1 MASRTR
7 MKKVTYS
14 LPEDIV
20 EAVRETV
27 ASGAYGSQN
36 EMVGAAL
43 KRQLDSDRDER
54 LFVEFDK
61 AARDPRFVADN
72 EQAMRDFADVD
83 AETARALPR

>member
-14 LPEDIV
+14 LPEDLV

-36 EMVGAAL
+36 EMVTAAL
-43 KRQLDSDRDER
+43 KRTMAEIREEAIRRDLLE
-54 LFVEFDK
+54 
-61 AARDPRFVADN
+61 AAADPRFLQDIA
-72 EQAMRDFADVD
+72 EAMEDFKYVD
-83 AETARALPR
+83 AETALMMPE

>member
-14 LPEDIV
+14 LPEEIV

-27 ASGAYGSQN
+27 SSGAYGSQN
-36 EMVGAAL
+36 EMVTAAL
-43 KRQLDSDRDER
+43 KQQLDSVREEHLYR
-54 LFVEFDK
+54 EFAK

-72 EQAMRDFADVD
+72 EQAMQDFEYVD
-83 AETARALPR
+83 AESAKALDR

>member
-14 LPEDIV
+14 LPEEIV

-36 EMVGAAL
+36 EMVTAAL
-43 KRQLDSDRDER
+43 RRT
-54 LFVEFDK
+54 
-61 AARDPRFVADN
+61 VADVR
-72 EQAMRDFADVD
+72 EEALVLELREAMSDPMYLEDMAQVMEDFKYAD
-83 AETARALPR
+83 AESAALIPE

>member
-14 LPEDIV
+14 LPEDLV

-36 EMVGAAL
+36 EMVTAAL
-43 KRQLDSDRDER
+43 KTQLDAAREER
-54 LFVEFDK
+54 LYREFAR
-61 AARDPRFVADN
+61 AAQDPRFVRDNDQVMADF
-72 EQAMRDFADVD
+72 EHVD
-83 AETARALPR
+83 AESARALPR